1 MDYSKVDDETKK
13 LLGELI
19 ENIRT
24 EFNRL
29 IKIEY
34 MGIDYNYGLMNFL
47 LKNILAARDARIAE
61 LERDVERL
69 DYIENNFHCLGFTQ
83 GNKWMTLHQYNDPRY
98 KEFSSLRE
106 AVDYATTQQPEGEG

>member
-47 LKNILAARDARIAE
+47 LKNILAARDKRISE
-61 LERDVERL
+61 LEKALLVVKNLAD
-69 DYIENNFHCLGFTQ
+69 D
-83 GNKWMTLHQYNDPRY
+83 
-98 KEFSSLRE
+98 LRCQCNWGYTCT
-106 AVDYATTQQPEGEG
+106 AHTILRTIDAALAQQPEAG